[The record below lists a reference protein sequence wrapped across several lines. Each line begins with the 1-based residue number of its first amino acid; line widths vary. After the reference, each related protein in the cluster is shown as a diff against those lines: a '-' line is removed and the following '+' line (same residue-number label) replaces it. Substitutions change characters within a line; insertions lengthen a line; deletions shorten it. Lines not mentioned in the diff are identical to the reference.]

1 MSRTLMN
8 VTQTTFAQ
16 MEPATIQLAHTF
28 APVMQD
34 IQEPFAI
41 KILMNAWHKMGDVVM
56 KEHVSILLAH
66 IVVIVCLDLLA

>member
-1 MSRTLMN
+1 MN

-28 APVMQD
+28 APVTQD
-34 IQEPFAI
+34 IQELFVT
-41 KILMNAWHKMGDVVM
+41 KILMNVWHKMGDVIM

-66 IVVIVCLDLLA
+66 TIVIVCLDLLAKNVK